1 MPDAQ
6 GATLSMILGI
16 VGLVLS
22 PVTCCCG
29 VGVVVPLGLG
39 IAALVLGFQ
48 ARNRVAAAPGALG
61 GSGKALAGIITGGTA
76 VGISAVLL
84 ILVVVLHAVTPAI
97 LNAIPTPS

>member
-39 IAALVLGFQ
+39 IAALVMGFQ
-48 ARNRVAAAPGALG
+48 ARNRAAAAPGTLG

-84 ILVVVLHAVTPAI
+84 ILVVVLHAVTPSI